1 MGQIRIRSAL
11 PREAG
16 EITALARRSKGYWG
30 YDRAVL
36 ARMSDMLTMNADQI
50 RDGVVVVAEQD
61 GALLGYYQLGG
72 EPPDGELM
80 DLFLEP
86 AVIGTGLGRVLWDH
100 AVKSASERGFRSLT
114 LESDPHAEPFY
125 LRMGAERIGEQE
137 VVPGRLLPLMR
148 ATLAPTTTP

>member
-11 PREAG
+11 PREAD

>member
-11 PREAG
+11 PREAA